1 MLRHLR
7 DIFLN
12 SGIQKGIS
20 FDSRQARHGLM
31 RDETPCTSCT
41 IRKGPMVNF
50 EKFLQQKCHQLA
62 NLESIYGLID
72 PD

>member
-12 SGIQKGIS
+12 SGIYKKELVLTV
-20 FDSRQARHGLM
+20 ARHGLM
-31 RDETPCTSCT
+31 RDGTPCTSCT